1 MQQMVLM
8 QTNNTTKVGGMKMQV
23 EHHPS
28 YRDDQIRDE
37 MERMLDELPENAI
50 VKSNK
55 GGKQH

>member
-1 MQQMVLM
+1 
-8 QTNNTTKVGGMKMQV
+8 MKMQV